1 MHYISHII
9 ERLLLP
15 MTLKRNFLIFTFI
28 TCLTACTSTPFTE
41 LNSRNN
47 FQLAEESSFKILLN
61 KDLLPVEMDPI
72 LIENLGDAAKEYLE
86 GVGHRFSE
94 NASLARD
101 VSVTTKE
108 KIKYDDFRFYG
119 YPMYRSYLYEPDRL
133 NSVPEFFL
141 RISVRDEGSDK
152 TLWTGLT
159 KWRKGSSYAPN
170 DMPAA
175 EMLVENLL
183 VNL

>member
-28 TCLTACTSTPFTE
+28 AFLKDCTSTPFTE
-41 LNSRNN
+41 FTSRNN

-72 LIENLGDAAKEYLE
+72 LIENLGDAAKGYLE
-86 GVGHRFSE
+86 GVGHQYSE
-94 NASLARD
+94 NASLIMD

-141 RISVRDEGSDK
+141 RISVRDEESDK

-170 DMPAA
+170 DPPAA

-183 VNL
+183 ITL

>member
-15 MTLKRNFLIFTFI
+15 MTHKTNFLIFTAISF
-28 TCLTACTSTPFTE
+28 LVACSSTPFTE
-41 LNSRNN
+41 LNSRDN
-47 FQLAEESSFKILLN
+47 FQLEEETGFKIQLN

-86 GVGHRFSE
+86 GVGHQFSKD
-94 NASLARD
+94 AAISIDL
-101 VSVTTKE
+101 SVTTKE

-119 YPMYRSYLYEPDRL
+119 YPMYRSYRYEPDRI

-141 RISVRDEGSDK
+141 RISVRDEVSDK

-159 KWRKGSSYAPN
+159 KWRKGSSYAPT
-170 DMPAA
+170 DLPSA

>member
-1 MHYISHII
+1 MHYISHIT

-15 MTLKRNFLIFTFI
+15 MTLKRNFFIFSF
-28 TCLTACTSTPFTE
+28 LTLLVACSSTPFTE

-47 FQLAEESSFKILLN
+47 FQLEDGSSFKIQLN

-72 LIENLGDAAKEYLE
+72 LIENLGDASKQYLV
-86 GVGHRFSE
+86 GVGHQYSE
-94 NASLARD
+94 EASLIID

-108 KIKYDDFRFYG
+108 KIKYNDFRFYG
-119 YPMYRSYLYEPDRL
+119 YPIYRSYIYEPDRI
-133 NSVPEFFL
+133 NSIPEFFL
-141 RISVRDEGSDK
+141 RISVRDDELDK
-152 TLWTGLT
+152 TFWTGLT
-159 KWRKGSSYAPN
+159 KWRKGSSYAPV
-170 DMPAA
+170 DLPSA

>member
-1 MHYISHII
+1 M
-9 ERLLLP
+9 
-15 MTLKRNFLIFTFI
+15 
-28 TCLTACTSTPFTE
+28 
-41 LNSRNN
+41 
-47 FQLAEESSFKILLN
+47 AEGTIFKIQLN

-72 LIENLGDAAKEYLE
+72 LIENLGDAAKGYLE
-86 GVGHRFSE
+86 GVGHQFSQD
-94 NASLARD
+94 AAITID

-119 YPMYRSYLYEPDRL
+119 YPMYRSYLYEPDRI
-133 NSVPEFFL
+133 NSIPEFFL
-141 RISVRDEGSDK
+141 RISVRDEELDK

-159 KWRKGSSYAPN
+159 KWRKGSSYAPT
-170 DMPAA
+170 DIPSA

>member
-15 MTLKRNFLIFTFI
+15 MTHKTNFLIFTAISF
-28 TCLTACTSTPFTE
+28 LVACTSTPFTE
-41 LNSRNN
+41 LNSRDH
-47 FQLAEESSFKILLN
+47 FQLEEETGFKIQLN

-86 GVGHRFSE
+86 GVGHQSSQD
-94 NASLARD
+94 ASSIVD
-101 VSVTTKE
+101 VSVTTKD
-108 KIKYDDFRFYG
+108 KFKYDDFHFYG
-119 YPMYRSYLYEPDRL
+119 YPMYRNYLYEPERI

-141 RISVRDEGSDK
+141 RISVRDKDLDK

-159 KWRKGSSYAPN
+159 KWRKGSSYAPT
-170 DMPAA
+170 DMSSA

>member
-15 MTLKRNFLIFTFI
+15 MTLKRNFLIFSVISIFA
-28 TCLTACTSTPFTE
+28 ACTSSPFTE
-41 LNSRNN
+41 LNSRDN
-47 FQLAEESSFKILLN
+47 FQLEEETSFKIQLN

-72 LIENLGDAAKEYLE
+72 LIENLGDATKIYLE
-86 GVGHRFSE
+86 GAGYRFS
-94 NASLARD
+94 NDSSISID
-101 VSVTTKE
+101 VSVTTKD
-108 KIKYDDFRFYG
+108 KIRYDDFRFYG
-119 YPMYRSYLYEPDRL
+119 YPMYRSYLYEPDRI
-133 NSVPEFFL
+133 NSIPEFFL
-141 RISVRDEGSDK
+141 RISVMDDDAEK

-159 KWRKGSSYAPN
+159 KWRKGSSYAPT
-170 DMPAA
+170 DMQSA

>member
-15 MTLKRNFLIFTFI
+15 MTHKTNFLIFTAISF
-28 TCLTACTSTPFTE
+28 LVACTSTPFTE
-41 LNSRNN
+41 LNSRDN
-47 FQLAEESSFKILLN
+47 FQLEEETGFKIQLN

-86 GVGHRFSE
+86 GIGHQFSKD
-94 NASLARD
+94 AAISIDL
-101 VSVTTKE
+101 SVTTKE

-119 YPMYRSYLYEPDRL
+119 YPMYRSYRYEPDRI

-141 RISVRDEGSDK
+141 RISVRDEVSDK

-159 KWRKGSSYAPN
+159 KWRKGSSYAPT
-170 DMPAA
+170 DLPSA

>member
-1 MHYISHII
+1 MPYIRHIRQ
-9 ERLLLP
+9 RLLLHI
-15 MTLKRNFLIFTFI
+15 MHKKNFLVISVLAF
-28 TCLTACTSTPFTE
+28 LTSCTSSPFTE
-41 LNSRNN
+41 LNSRDN
-47 FQLAEESSFKILLN
+47 FQLDQATSFKIQLN
-61 KDLLPVEMDPI
+61 KDMLPVEMDPI

-86 GVGHRFSE
+86 GVGHQHVT
-94 NASLARD
+94 NASVVID

-119 YPMYRSYLYEPDRL
+119 YPMYRSYLYEPDRI

-141 RISVRDEGSDK
+141 RISVRDKELDK

-159 KWRKGSSYAPN
+159 KWRKGSSYAPT
-170 DMPAA
+170 DMVSA

>member
-1 MHYISHII
+1 
-9 ERLLLP
+9 
-15 MTLKRNFLIFTFI
+15 MTHKTNFLIFTAISF
-28 TCLTACTSTPFTE
+28 LVACTSTPFTE
-41 LNSRNN
+41 LNSRDN
-47 FQLAEESSFKILLN
+47 FQLEEETGFKIQLN

-86 GVGHRFSE
+86 GVGHQFSKD
-94 NASLARD
+94 AAISIDL
-101 VSVTTKE
+101 SVTTKE

-119 YPMYRSYLYEPDRL
+119 YPMYRSYRYEPDRI

-141 RISVRDEGSDK
+141 RISVRDDVSDK

-159 KWRKGSSYAPN
+159 KWRKGSSYAPI
-170 DMPAA
+170 DVPSA

>member
-1 MHYISHII
+1 MPYISHIRP
-9 ERLLLP
+9 RLLLQI
-15 MTLKRNFLIFTFI
+15 MHKRNFLIISFLAF
-28 TCLTACTSTPFTE
+28 LTSCTSSPFTE
-41 LNSRNN
+41 LNSRDN
-47 FQLAEESSFKILLN
+47 FQLEQATSFKIKLN
-61 KDLLPVEMDPI
+61 KDMLPVEMDPI
-72 LIENLGDAAKEYLE
+72 LIENLGDAAKEYLL
-86 GVGHRFSE
+86 GVGHQHAS
-94 NASLARD
+94 NASIVID

-119 YPMYRSYLYEPDRL
+119 YPMYRSYLYEPNRI

-141 RISVRDEGSDK
+141 RISVIDEELDK

-159 KWRKGSSYAPN
+159 KWRKGSSYAPT
-170 DMPAA
+170 DMVSA

>member
-1 MHYISHII
+1 
-9 ERLLLP
+9 
-15 MTLKRNFLIFTFI
+15 MTHKTNFLIFTAISF
-28 TCLTACTSTPFTE
+28 LVACTSTPFTE
-41 LNSRNN
+41 LNSRDN
-47 FQLAEESSFKILLN
+47 FQLEEETGFKIQLN

-86 GVGHRFSE
+86 GVGHQSSQD
-94 NASLARD
+94 ASVIVD
-101 VSVTTKE
+101 VSVTTKD

-119 YPMYRSYLYEPDRL
+119 YPMYRNYLYEPERI
-133 NSVPEFFL
+133 NSVPELFL
-141 RISVRDEGSDK
+141 RISVRDEDLDK

-159 KWRKGSSYAPN
+159 KWRKGSSYAPT
-170 DMPAA
+170 DMSSA

>member
-15 MTLKRNFLIFTFI
+15 MTHKTNFLIFTAISF
-28 TCLTACTSTPFTE
+28 LVACTSTPFTE
-41 LNSRNN
+41 LNSRDN
-47 FQLAEESSFKILLN
+47 FQLEEETGFKIQLN

-86 GVGHRFSE
+86 GVGHQLSQD
-94 NASLARD
+94 ATITID

-119 YPMYRSYLYEPDRL
+119 YPMYRSYRYEPDRI

-141 RISVRDEGSDK
+141 RISVRDDVSDK

-159 KWRKGSSYAPN
+159 KWRKGSSYAPI
-170 DMPAA
+170 DVPSA

>member
-15 MTLKRNFLIFTFI
+15 MTHKTNFLIFTAISF
-28 TCLTACTSTPFTE
+28 LVACTSTPFTE
-41 LNSRNN
+41 LNSRDN
-47 FQLAEESSFKILLN
+47 FQLEEETGFKIQLN

-86 GVGHRFSE
+86 GVGHRFSKD
-94 NASLARD
+94 AAISIDL
-101 VSVTTKE
+101 SVTTKE

-119 YPMYRSYLYEPDRL
+119 YPMYRSYRYEPDRI

-141 RISVRDEGSDK
+141 RISVRDEVSDK

-159 KWRKGSSYAPN
+159 KWRKGSSYAPT
-170 DMPAA
+170 DLPSA

>member
-1 MHYISHII
+1 MFFFCKRFSKTPTVEI
-9 ERLLLP
+9 
-15 MTLKRNFLIFTFI
+15 KRNFLIFTVI
-28 TCLTACTSTPFTE
+28 TLFTACTSTPFTE
-41 LNSRNN
+41 LNSRDN
-47 FQLAEESSFKILLN
+47 FQLAEETIFKIQLN

-72 LIENLGDAAKEYLE
+72 LIENLGDAAKGYLE
-86 GVGHRFSE
+86 GVGHQFSQD
-94 NASLARD
+94 AAITID

-119 YPMYRSYLYEPDRL
+119 YPMYRSYLYEPDRI
-133 NSVPEFFL
+133 NSIPEFFL
-141 RISVRDEGSDK
+141 RISVRDEELDK

-159 KWRKGSSYAPN
+159 KWRKGSSYAPT
-170 DMPAA
+170 DIPSA

>member
-15 MTLKRNFLIFTFI
+15 MTHKTNFLIFTAISF
-28 TCLTACTSTPFTE
+28 LVACTSTPFTE
-41 LNSRNN
+41 LNSRDN
-47 FQLAEESSFKILLN
+47 FQLEEETGFKIQLN

-86 GVGHRFSE
+86 GIGHQFSKD
-94 NASLARD
+94 AAISIDL
-101 VSVTTKE
+101 SVTTKE

-119 YPMYRSYLYEPDRL
+119 YPMYRSSRYEPDRI

-141 RISVRDEGSDK
+141 RISVRDEVSDK

-159 KWRKGSSYAPN
+159 KWRKGSSYAPT
-170 DMPAA
+170 DLPSA

>member
-15 MTLKRNFLIFTFI
+15 MTHKTNFLIFTAISF
-28 TCLTACTSTPFTE
+28 LVACTSTPFTE
-41 LNSRNN
+41 LNSRDN
-47 FQLAEESSFKILLN
+47 FQLEEETGFKIQLN

-86 GVGHRFSE
+86 GVGHQFSKD
-94 NASLARD
+94 AVISIDL
-101 VSVTTKE
+101 SVTTKE

-119 YPMYRSYLYEPDRL
+119 YPMYRSYRYEPDRI

-141 RISVRDEGSDK
+141 RISVRDEVSDK

-159 KWRKGSSYAPN
+159 KWRKGSSYAPT
-170 DMPAA
+170 DLPSA

>member
-1 MHYISHII
+1 MHYIRHII

-15 MTLKRNFLIFTFI
+15 MTHKTNFLIFTAIFF
-28 TCLTACTSTPFTE
+28 LVACTSTPFTE
-41 LNSRNN
+41 LNSRDN
-47 FQLAEESSFKILLN
+47 FQLEEETGFKIQLN

-86 GVGHRFSE
+86 GIGHQFSKD
-94 NASLARD
+94 AAISIDL
-101 VSVTTKE
+101 SVTTKE

-119 YPMYRSYLYEPDRL
+119 YPMYRSYRYEPDRI

-141 RISVRDEGSDK
+141 RISVRDEVSDK

-159 KWRKGSSYAPN
+159 KWRKGSSYAPT
-170 DMPAA
+170 DLPSA

>member
-1 MHYISHII
+1 M
-9 ERLLLP
+9 
-15 MTLKRNFLIFTFI
+15 
-28 TCLTACTSTPFTE
+28 
-41 LNSRNN
+41 
-47 FQLAEESSFKILLN
+47 
-61 KDLLPVEMDPI
+61 LPVEMDPI

-86 GVGHRFSE
+86 GVGHKNAI
-94 NASLARD
+94 NASTIID

-119 YPMYRSYLYEPDRL
+119 YPMYRNYLYEPERI

-141 RISVRDEGSDK
+141 RISVRDEDLDK

-159 KWRKGSSYAPN
+159 KWRKGSSYAPT
-170 DMPAA
+170 DMSSA

>member
-9 ERLLLP
+9 ARLLLP
-15 MTLKRNFLIFTFI
+15 MTLKRNFLIFTIISFI
-28 TCLTACTSTPFTE
+28 SACTSTPFTE
-41 LNSRNN
+41 LNSRDN
-47 FQLAEESSFKILLN
+47 FQLEEKTSFKIQLN
-61 KDLLPVEMDPI
+61 KESLPVEMDTI

-86 GVGHRFSE
+86 GVGHQSSQD
-94 NASLARD
+94 ASIIVD
-101 VSVTTKE
+101 VSVTTKD

-119 YPMYRSYLYEPDRL
+119 YPMYRNYLYEPERI

-141 RISVRDEGSDK
+141 RISVRDKDLDK

-159 KWRKGSSYAPN
+159 KWRKGSSYAPT
-170 DMPAA
+170 DMSSA